1 MRKELINVCGENN
14 NVLKT
19 LINQTS
25 ESTAKQM
32 LGLSYHPVQHAD
44 WARVY
49 DVQTA
54 LERGTVFPELNL
66 PYVGKGMERR

>member
-1 MRKELINVCGENN
+1 MCNETN
-14 NVLKT
+14 NVLQT
-19 LINQTS
+19 LINQRP
-25 ESTAKQM
+25 EVPAKQM